1 MTLGPFEPKIVRFE
15 TMQRSTALRLLLPSV
30 VTLTVAACFSNGD
43 VPSQVVGLPPGTDA
57 ATVGTTDSS
66 TSTDSSTPTD
76 SSTADASDGSTL
88 DVECSN
94 GKIDTNETDVDCGG
108 PKCPKC
114 RDGNTCVAALD
125 CSGGFCSPAKKCE
138 TPKCNDGA
146 KNGQETDIDCGGPS
160 CPKCAVGR
168 RCELGTDCA
177 TSTCNTTDQACACPA
192 RMVTVA
198 KATGGAYCM
207 DETEVTNGDYDK
219 FVRANVPVGV
229 GQPAGCTATDNPTFV
244 PSGAWPPSQPL
255 SKLDGY
261 GWPVRYVDW
270 CDAAAYCKW
279 AGKVL
284 CGTTDGKSVATT
296 DFAVANQNDPAKN
309 AWYNACSAQGAQG
322 PTGFPYGST
331 FADVCYTSSGTGQVA
346 EYADTGSYVGIP
358 VDSARPKLR
367 SCQGGVVGLYHMSG
381 NVAEWT
387 DSCDG
392 AVSTSSC
399 HVRGG
404 SFNSGPAASCGVDA
418 TPTRLT
424 KSADIGIRCCQF

>member
-1 MTLGPFEPKIVRFE
+1 
-15 TMQRSTALRLLLPSV
+15 MQRSTVFRLLLPSL
-30 VTLTVAACFSNGD
+30 VTLTVAACFSSNGD
-43 VPSQVVGLPPGTDA
+43 TPSQVVGLPSGTDA
-57 ATVGTTDSS
+57 AAVGTADSS
-66 TSTDSSTPTD
+66 PSSDGSSSSDSSQV
-76 SSTADASDGSTL
+76 DASDGSTL
-88 DVECSN
+88 DFECSN
-94 GKIDTNETDVDCGG
+94 GKVDTNETDVDCGG

-114 RDGNTCVAALD
+114 RDGSTCGAALD
-125 CSGGFCSPAKKCE
+125 CSGGFCTGAKKCE

-146 KNGQETDIDCGGPS
+146 KNGQETDIDCGGAA

-168 RCELGTDCA
+168 RCESATDCA
-177 TSTCNTTDQACACPA
+177 TSTCNTTDQACACPI

-244 PSGAWPPSQPL
+244 PSNSWPPTQPL
-255 SKLDGY
+255 SKVDGY

-284 CGTTDGKSVATT
+284 CGTTDGKSVPVA
-296 DFAVANQNDPAKN
+296 DFGVTSQNDAAKN
-309 AWYNACSAQGAQG
+309 AWFNACSAQGSKPPNG
-322 PTGFPYGST
+322 YPYGS
-331 FADVCYTSSGTGQVA
+331 AYDGARCYTSAAAGQVA
-346 EYADTGSYVGIP
+346 EYADNGAYVSIP
-358 VDSARPKLR
+358 VDAARPLLR

-381 NVAEWT
+381 NVSEWT

-392 AVSTSSC
+392 SNPSSLC

-404 SFNSGPAASCGVDA
+404 SFNSGNASTCGVESIPA
-418 TPTRLT
+418 RLT